1 MIDLTHVIT
10 QQAFGELVGIS
21 QPSVSDLL
29 SRGVLLPDQPAG
41 AWLRAYCAHMREI
54 AAGRATTGDLDLA
67 TERAGLAKAQR
78 EKIEMQNAVT
88 RKELAPTY
96 MLEAVI
102 AAAGTRA
109 AAILDAI
116 PGAIRRRNQALTAA
130 DIETIASEIA
140 KARNIA
146 AGMTLDDLADDEQR
160 DEPRDEP
167 TDEQPLESEQSL

>member
-1 MIDLTHVIT
+1 
-10 QQAFGELVGIS
+10 
-21 QPSVSDLL
+21 
-29 SRGVLLPDQPAG
+29 
-41 AWLRAYCAHMREI
+41 
-54 AAGRATTGDLDLA
+54 
-67 TERAGLAKAQR
+67 
-78 EKIEMQNAVT
+78 
-88 RKELAPTY
+88 

-146 AGMTLDDLADDEQR
+146 AGMTLDDLADDEPR

-167 TDEQPLESEQSL
+167 TDEQPPEGEPSL